1 MTKKIENFIF
11 KNWNIKNKKV
21 KIKKNQSLLNQNF
34 DSLEFLKL
42 IFKLEKKFKLK
53 IKSKEYEKLHTVE
66 NIIRYVKKNEKWLQ

>member
-1 MTKKIENFIF
+1 MNKKIENFIF
-11 KNWNIKNKKV
+11 KNLNIKNKRV

-66 NIIRYVKKNEKWLQ
+66 NIIRYVKKNEK

>member
-11 KNWNIKNKKV
+11 KNLNIKNKKV

-66 NIIRYVKKNEKWLQ
+66 NIIRYVKKNEK

>member
-11 KNWNIKNKKV
+11 KNLNIKNKRV

-66 NIIRYVKKNEKWLQ
+66 NIIRYVKKNEK